1 MPHNGCETS
10 SPLDTLP
17 QALSMSD
24 LSKISDLLTLLASL
38 SVTSSLELE
47 CGVTVC
53 VQPDGVTTDPSGPDP
68 VPASLSARQAKVL
81 GLLTSGTYGRPGTT
95 SSASATLQ
103 SSLESRLRARLSTL
117 GSTLYKMTWKGW
129 VTPSG
134 RSRSRLRAS
143 ALRTSETER
152 IGWPTPTSALAHS
165 GGQAKRAMGAERHG
179 SNLGDFAQLALWPT
193 PTSAL
198 ADKGVRTFE
207 GGLMGAMRNHGPDL
221 AAAACLSGWPTAAAR
236 DWKGSTHERWGTN
249 ARPLNEVAV
258 LSGWP
263 TPQAADGHGNGKNQN
278 TVSLC
283 KTSKLAGWGTPNASA
298 PGGTPEQ
305 ALKRKKG
312 LPCGQSVTTLDHQV
326 QLAGRPTTTTM
337 DSIGSRAYG
346 YKGQNFMTLTD
357 AALSADSGPRLT
369 GSPVGTTSGGQLNPA
384 HSRWLMGLPQEWD
397 DCAPTETPSMLKRRA
412 SSSKV

>member
-152 IGWPTPTSALAHS
+152 IGWPTPTSALA
-165 GGQAKRAMGAERHG
+165 
-179 SNLGDFAQLALWPT
+179 
-193 PTSAL
+193 
-198 ADKGVRTFE
+198 DKGVRTFE

-283 KTSKLAGWGTPNASA
+283 KTSKLAGWP
-298 PGGTPEQ
+298 
-305 ALKRKKG
+305 
-312 LPCGQSVTTLDHQV
+312 TTTTT
-326 QLAGRPTTTTM
+326 TTTTM